1 MAKQTEGLSFYR
13 RKKKINSK
21 HIREVFSW
29 ILSIL
34 IVVFAACALVMLF
47 GMTSNV
53 VGISMEPGLKSEQRI
68 LVDRF
73 KYVLGKPKAGDVI
86 LFLPNGNENA
96 HYYTKRVVAVPG
108 DTVIIE
114 NGRLYVNGELSK
126 VVTQYIY
133 DAGIAENEIV
143 LETGQYFVM
152 GDAPSDSEDSR
163 SSGLGPVDIEDIVGR
178 VWYKLPCDD
187 GKMGFVK

>member
-47 GMTSNV
+47 GMTSSV